1 MAERHHRDADRPL
14 RTMGRVERHLGDP
27 AARAAVERALAAV
40 DRELA
45 ANLEMTTVFDQTR
58 QPAVLENGEFL
69 RARDLLAGALAPG
82 ARGSLE
88 RLYGSLV
95 DVEAAMERR
104 GPANTLKDADRL
116 IVEAWEGDA
125 REAQRLLRAIA
136 TTTSPPHGPSPL
148 ARLAAALGQLRR
160 P

>member
-1 MAERHHRDADRPL
+1 MDRVDRYL
-14 RTMGRVERHLGDP
+14 RDP
-27 AARAAVERALAAV
+27 AARVAVERALAAV

-45 ANLEMTTVFDQTR
+45 ANLELTTVFDQTR
-58 QPAVLENGEFL
+58 QPVVLENGEFL
-69 RARDLLAGALAPG
+69 RARDLLAGALAPD
-82 ARGSLE
+82 ARTSLE
-88 RLYGSLV
+88 RLYGSLA

-125 REAQRLLRAIA
+125 REVQRLLRASA
-136 TTTSPPHGPSPL
+136 APAAPTRRTSPL
-148 ARLAAALGQLRR
+148 ARLAAALGRLRR